1 VAGEVMASPA
11 WAGLPLRG
19 GAAASTGALPHR
31 KPCAGAGPAPEQAK
45 PLKEEPMANPRTIAY
60 ADLESLAGQEVG
72 VSDWHLIDQNRVNLF
87 AEATGD
93 HQWIHVDVERATKLM
108 GGPIAHGF
116 LTLSLLPMLGAEVL
130 RVEGVTR
137 GINYGSDK
145 VRFTNMV
152 PVGSKVR
159 LRQKCLSV
167 EAKSGGKQMKM
178 EATVEIDGKDRPA
191 LVAESITVL
200 YG

>member
-1 VAGEVMASPA
+1 
-11 WAGLPLRG
+11 
-19 GAAASTGALPHR
+19 
-31 KPCAGAGPAPEQAK
+31 
-45 PLKEEPMANPRTIAY
+45 MANPRKISY
-60 ADLESLAGQEVG
+60 ADLESLVGQEVG
-72 VSDWHLIDQNRVNLF
+72 VSDWHTIDQDRVNKF
-87 AEATGD
+87 ADATGD
-93 HQWIHVDVERATKLM
+93 HQWIHVDVEKATKLM

-116 LTLSLLPMLGAEVL
+116 LTLSLLPMLGSEVL
-130 RVEGVTR
+130 RIDGVTR

-167 EAKSGGKQMKM
+167 EDKAGGKQMKM
-178 EATVEIDGKDRPA
+178 EATVEIEGKDRPA
-191 LVAESITVL
+191 LIAESITVL

>member
-1 VAGEVMASPA
+1 
-11 WAGLPLRG
+11 
-19 GAAASTGALPHR
+19 
-31 KPCAGAGPAPEQAK
+31 
-45 PLKEEPMANPRTIAY
+45 MANPRKISF

-72 VSDWHLIDQNRVNLF
+72 VSDWHTIDQDRVNKF

-93 HQWIHVDVERATKLM
+93 HQWIHVDVARATKEI

-130 RVEGVTR
+130 RVEGTTR

-167 EAKSGGKQMKM
+167 ESKAGGKTMKM
-178 EATVEIDGKDRPA
+178 EATVEIEGKDRPA
-191 LVAESITVL
+191 MVAESITVL